1 MTIKC
6 LVALPLACPSMHK
19 NPHQFTFAG
28 IRMVDVSAGMIP
40 GDPFKSET
48 NFRLENLRRIDKVI
62 VERQEKQLN
71 NTIRVA
77 RTSTP
82 NEKPIDKI

>member
-1 MTIKC
+1 M
-6 LVALPLACPSMHK
+6 
-19 NPHQFTFAG
+19 
-28 IRMVDVSAGMIP
+28 
-40 GDPFKSET
+40 
-48 NFRLENLRRIDKVI
+48 I
-62 VERQEKQLN
+62 VEGQEKQLN